1 MKSHIDKVTER
12 EGRLSR
18 YRKYVWD
25 VIRSSCIFKA
35 GEGAPPLRITR
46 CRPSDS
52 KRTQKIETTTSSPN
66 HKKCRISLKDCILYH
81 ECFEKKQ
88 RRGYGDILKRNE
100 GRAGT
105 PNTLQSPR
113 RTIVRTNLILDIH
126 VTFACGHDI
135 RYI

>member
-1 MKSHIDKVTER
+1 MSRSVLCISVKLVCKSHIDKVTER

-52 KRTQKIETTTSSPN
+52 
-66 HKKCRISLKDCILYH
+66 
-81 ECFEKKQ
+81 
-88 RRGYGDILKRNE
+88 
-100 GRAGT
+100 
-105 PNTLQSPR
+105 
-113 RTIVRTNLILDIH
+113 
-126 VTFACGHDI
+126 
-135 RYI
+135 